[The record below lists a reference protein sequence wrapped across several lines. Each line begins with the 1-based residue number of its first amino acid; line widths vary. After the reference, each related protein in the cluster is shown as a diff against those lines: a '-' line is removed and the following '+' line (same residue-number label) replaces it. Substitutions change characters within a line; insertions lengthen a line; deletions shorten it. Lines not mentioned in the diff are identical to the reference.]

1 MNQKDFFELADEME
15 QACGDWE
22 QSEGLSEE
30 TLKTLIAKVEAMDA
44 KESEDRRQEKVK
56 TFHLKKRM
64 MVILAAALVLLFGMG
79 VVGDRVWI
87 SDSDDLTRDSEVTTK
102 VNNEEKESV
111 LLEEEAIYQEIAEKL
126 GIAPIRLGHIPKGMK
141 LDSYTIMESTGWA
154 YVNYVYNGQTVSL
167 QMIKKSGE
175 SSSNVQWDGE
185 YRELTGIVNDY
196 GLADAIE
203 AYCIDEE
210 HQNYGASITYGNGYY
225 NISGFFEEKEFFE
238 ILNGIYFKN
247 L

>member
-44 KESEDRRQEKVK
+44 KESEDRRQEKVR

-87 SDSDDLTRDSEVTTK
+87 SDSEDLTRDSEVTTK
-102 VNNEEKESV
+102 VNNEEKDSV
-111 LLEEEAIYQEIAEKL
+111 LLEEEVIYQEIAEKL
-126 GIAPIRLGHIPKGMK
+126 GIAPLWLGCKLDGMS
-141 LDSYTIMESTGWA
+141 LDSYTIMEGTGWA
-154 YVNYVYNGQTVSL
+154 YVNYVYKDKVVSL
-167 QMIKKSGE
+167 QMQKLTEE

-185 YRELTGIVNDY
+185 YRKLEGISNAH
-196 GLADAIE
+196 GLEDVME

-210 HQNYGASITYGNGYY
+210 NQNYGASITYGNGYY
-225 NISGFFEEKEFFE
+225 KISGFFEEKEFFE

>member
-44 KESEDRRQEKVK
+44 KESEDRRQEKVR
-56 TFHLKKRM
+56 TFHLKKRL

-87 SDSDDLTRDSEVTTK
+87 SDSEDLTRDSEVTTK
-102 VNNEEKESV
+102 VDNEEKESV

-126 GIAPIRLGHIPKGMK
+126 GIAPMWLGHIPEGMI

-154 YVNYVYNGQTVSL
+154 YVNYDYHEKIIF
-167 QMIKKSGE
+167 IKMTKRSGE
-175 SSSNVQWDGE
+175 ASSNVQWDGD
-185 YRELTGIVNDY
+185 YRKLTGIVNDY
-196 GLADAIE
+196 GLEDAIE

-210 HQNYGASITYGNGYY
+210 NHNYSASLTYGNGYY